1 MENLLFQKEKRKQRN
16 TFLESY
22 IGQQIMCIERH
33 LREVLNNES
42 GMDENV
48 SKAIWVVIA
57 VFLGGLMLAWATGA
71 LQDVIL
77 PKAQSTIVNMFG

>member
-1 MENLLFQKEKRKQRN
+1 MENISFKKEKRKQNN
-16 TFLESY
+16 TLLESY
-22 IGQQIMCIERH
+22 IGQKIIHAERK
-33 LREVLNNES
+33 LRNILDNES

-71 LQDVIL
+71 LEDVIL
-77 PKAQSTIVNMFG
+77 PKAQSTIVDMFG

>member
-1 MENLLFQKEKRKQRN
+1 MDNLSFKKEKRKQNN
-16 TFLESY
+16 TFLKTY
-22 IGQQIMCIERH
+22 IGQKLIHTERK
-33 LREVLNNES
+33 LRNILDNES

-71 LQDVIL
+71 LEDVIL
-77 PKAQSTIVNMFG
+77 PKAQSTIMDMFG

>member
-1 MENLLFQKEKRKQRN
+1 MENLSFKKEKIKQNN

-22 IGQQIMCIERH
+22 IGQKIIHTERK
-33 LREVLNNES
+33 LRNILDNES
-42 GMDENV
+42 GLDENV

-71 LQDVIL
+71 LEDVIL
-77 PKAQSTIVNMFG
+77 PKAQSTIMDMFG

>member
-1 MENLLFQKEKRKQRN
+1 MENISFKKEKRKQNN

-22 IGQQIMCIERH
+22 IGQKIIHAERK
-33 LREVLNNES
+33 LRNILDNES

-71 LQDVIL
+71 LEDVIL
-77 PKAQSTIVNMFG
+77 PKAQSTIVDMFG

>member
-22 IGQQIMCIERH
+22 IGQKIMCIERH

>member
-22 IGQQIMCIERH
+22 IGQKIMCIARH